1 MSRYQRRGIGW
12 AVAAVLLLLF
22 WWVLVARF
30 VASNPARPVC
40 RCSRLCGRW
49 QPVIG
54 SPQPTWPMR
63 RVEYSRALAHSL
75 TDPAQAVGRIAAVP
89 LVPGSLLMDAEVG
102 VRRSGKGLID
112 VAVKVDADA
121 GVPSGQLGG
130 VQGDLVL
137 TQPGR
142 PPRTSVVMSGVTV
155 VSATHTP
162 TAAVVTLRLPARL
175 VIAAIRAESAGDLR
189 LVIHAMDEP
198 S

>member
-1 MSRYQRRGIGW
+1 
-12 AVAAVLLLLF
+12 
-22 WWVLVARF
+22 
-30 VASNPARPVC
+30 
-40 RCSRLCGRW
+40 
-49 QPVIG
+49 
-54 SPQPTWPMR
+54 MR
-63 RVEYSRALAHSL
+63 RVEYSRALVHSL
-75 TDPAQAVGRIAAVP
+75 TDSAQAVGRVAAVP
-89 LVPGSLLMDAEVG
+89 LVPGSVLMDAEVG
-102 VRRSGKGLID
+102 VRRAGKGLID

-130 VQGDLVL
+130 VRGDLVL

-162 TAAVVTLRLPARL
+162 TAAVVTLRLPAGL

-198 S
+198 VVTRRVPPAVWLWRVIASSARV

>member
-22 WWVLVARF
+22 WWSWSPGSSHESGTAHVQVLEVVRPLAAGDRIAAADVA
-30 VASNPARPVC
+30 V
-40 RCSRLCGRW
+40 
-49 QPVIG
+49 
-54 SPQPTWPMR
+54 R
-63 RVEYSRALAHSL
+63 RVEYSRALAYSL
-75 TDPAQAVGRIAAVP
+75 TDPSQAVGRISAVP

-102 VRRSGKGLID
+102 VRRSSKGMID

-121 GVPSGQLGG
+121 GVPSGQIAG

-142 PPRTSVVMSGVTV
+142 PPHTAVVMSGVTV

-162 TAAVVTLRLPARL
+162 TAAVVTLRLPSRL
-175 VIAAIRAESAGDLR
+175 VIAAIRAENAGDLR
-189 LVIHAMDEP
+189 LVIHSIDEP

>member
-22 WWVLVARF
+22 WW
-30 VASNPARPVC
+30 SWSP
-40 RCSRLCGRW
+40 
-49 QPVIG
+49 G
-54 SPQPTWPMR
+54 SPDESGAAHVQVLEVVRPLAAGDRIADADVALR

-75 TDPAQAVGRIAAVP
+75 TDPSQAVGRIAAVG
-89 LVPGSLLMDAEVG
+89 LAPGSLLMDGEAG
-102 VRRSGKGLID
+102 VRRPSKAMID

-121 GVPSGQLGG
+121 GVPSGQIAG
-130 VQGDLVL
+130 VRGDLVL

-142 PPRTSVVMSGVTV
+142 PPHTAVVMSGVTV

-189 LVIHAMDEP
+189 LVIHPVDEP

>member
-22 WWVLVARF
+22 WWSLSPGSSHESGTVHTQVLEVVRPLAAGDRIVPADVA
-30 VASNPARPVC
+30 
-40 RCSRLCGRW
+40 
-49 QPVIG
+49 
-54 SPQPTWPMR
+54 MR

-75 TDPAQAVGRIAAVP
+75 TDPTQAVGRIAVVP
-89 LVPGSLLMDAEVG
+89 LAPGSLLMDAELG
-102 VRRSGKGLID
+102 VRRSSRGMID

-121 GVPSGQLGG
+121 GVPSGQIAG

-142 PPRTSVVMSGVTV
+142 PPHTAVVMSDVTV

-189 LVIHAMDEP
+189 LVIHSMDEP

>member
-12 AVAAVLLLLF
+12 AVAALLLLLLV
-22 WWVLVARF
+22 WWSWSPSSSHESRSGRVQVLEVVRPLAAGDRIAAADVA
-30 VASNPARPVC
+30 
-40 RCSRLCGRW
+40 
-49 QPVIG
+49 
-54 SPQPTWPMR
+54 TR
-63 RVEYSRALAHSL
+63 RVEYSSALAHSL
-75 TDPAQAVGRIAAVP
+75 ADPAQAVGRIAAVP

-102 VRRSGKGLID
+102 VRSSGKGLID

-121 GVPSGQLGG
+121 GVPSGALGG
-130 VQGDLVL
+130 VHGDLVL

-189 LVIHAMDEP
+189 LVIHAMDQP